1 MIVSQLL
8 ESVHQAADSL
18 SEAADS
24 AAASIVDRSL
34 GASLEAHPL
43 LATIVGLAVLGGA
56 AWLGLVAVRRYV
68 LRLISHLTKRNS
80 LWWDDLLFDELVL
93 KRLSW
98 IVPALVAYQGIAFV
112 PYLPEA
118 LAGLVRRIAL
128 ASLALFGVRA
138 FAALLTA
145 VNEIYNRFPISKE
158 RPIKGL
164 LQVVNIVAHVF
175 GGILMI
181 AALMDESPLLFLS
194 GLGAM
199 TAIIMLVFRDSI
211 LSLVAGYQVTRN
223 GSIRLGDWIEM
234 PQFNADGAVVDIAL
248 NSVTVRNWD
257 QTFTVIPAHR
267 FLEHSFKNW
276 RGMQQAGGRRIKR
289 SILIDVSSIRF
300 LTPEEVDH
308 FERFRLLRDYIRQK
322 KEELEEHNRLHA
334 TDPSIPVNVRRL
346 TNIGTLRAYI
356 ERYLRQHP
364 GIHQGMTLMVRQL
377 QPTEQGLP
385 LEIYCFT
392 NDTRWVNYESI
403 QSDIFDHILAA
414 VPHFGLRLF
423 QNPTGSDFSRAL
435 ASERL
440 AENRPAGEL
449 PASLTPAAK
458 T

>member
-1 MIVSQLL
+1 MTFRL
-8 ESVHQAADSL
+8 
-18 SEAADS
+18 
-24 AAASIVDRSL
+24 
-34 GASLEAHPL
+34 PL
-43 LATIVGLAVLGGA
+43 LTADLVGSFAVAWGELATWLQERPYVAIPLALAVLGLAAWAGLLLVRMTALPAITAILNRTPQGWAQIIVRHRTLDRLAYAVPVLIVFQGA
-56 AWLGLVAVRRYV
+56 ALFTTLPLPVVTLLQRLAVACAALVVVQSLSAFLDALNDIYN
-68 LRLISHLTKRNS
+68 LNS
-80 LWWDDLLFDELVL
+80 L
-93 KRLSW
+93 
-98 IVPALVAYQGIAFV
+98 
-112 PYLPEA
+112 
-118 LAGLVRRIAL
+118 
-128 ASLALFGVRA
+128 
-138 FAALLTA
+138 AA
-145 VNEIYNRFPISKE
+145 E
-158 RPIKGL
+158 RPIKGI
-164 LQVVNIVAHVF
+164 LQVVKIVAYIAATIF
-175 GGILMI
+175 AI
-181 AALMDESPLLFLS
+181 AALLDRSPLLLLS

-199 TAIIMLVFRDSI
+199 SAIIMLVFRDSI

-223 GSIRLGDWIEM
+223 GSIRLGDWIDM
-234 PQFNADGAVVDIAL
+234 PQFNADGVVVDIAL

>member
-1 MIVSQLL
+1 MTFRL
-8 ESVHQAADSL
+8 
-18 SEAADS
+18 
-24 AAASIVDRSL
+24 
-34 GASLEAHPL
+34 PL
-43 LATIVGLAVLGGA
+43 LTADLVGSFAVAWGELTTWLQERPYVAIPLALAVLGLAAWAGLLLVRMTALPAITAILNRTPQGWAQIIVRHRTLDRLAYAVPVLIVFQGA
-56 AWLGLVAVRRYV
+56 ALFTTLPLPVVTLLQRLAVACA
-68 LRLISHLTKRNS
+68 
-80 LWWDDLLFDELVL
+80 
-93 KRLSW
+93 
-98 IVPALVAYQGIAFV
+98 ALVVVQSLSAF
-112 PYLPEA
+112 LDA
-118 LAGLVRRIAL
+118 L
-128 ASLALFGVRA
+128 
-138 FAALLTA
+138 
-145 VNEIYNRFPISKE
+145 NDIYNLNPLAAE
-158 RPIKGL
+158 RPIKGI
-164 LQVVNIVAHVF
+164 LQVAKIVAYIAATIFV
-175 GGILMI
+175 I
-181 AALMDESPLLFLS
+181 AALLDRSPLLLLS

-199 TAIIMLVFRDSI
+199 SAIIMLVFRDSI

-223 GSIRLGDWIEM
+223 GSIRLGDWIDM
-234 PQFNADGAVVDIAL
+234 PQFNADGVVVDIAL

>member
-1 MIVSQLL
+1 MTFRL
-8 ESVHQAADSL
+8 
-18 SEAADS
+18 
-24 AAASIVDRSL
+24 
-34 GASLEAHPL
+34 PL
-43 LATIVGLAVLGGA
+43 LTADLVGSFAVAWGELATWLQERPYVAIPLALAVLGLAAWAGLLLVRMTALPAITAILNRTPQGWAQIIVRHRTLDRLTYAVPVLIVFQGA
-56 AWLGLVAVRRYV
+56 ALFTTLPLPVVTLLQRLAVACAALVVVQSLSAFLDALNDIYN
-68 LRLISHLTKRNS
+68 LNS
-80 LWWDDLLFDELVL
+80 L
-93 KRLSW
+93 
-98 IVPALVAYQGIAFV
+98 
-112 PYLPEA
+112 
-118 LAGLVRRIAL
+118 
-128 ASLALFGVRA
+128 
-138 FAALLTA
+138 AA
-145 VNEIYNRFPISKE
+145 E
-158 RPIKGL
+158 RPIKGI
-164 LQVVNIVAHVF
+164 LQVVKIVAYIAATIF
-175 GGILMI
+175 AI
-181 AALMDESPLLFLS
+181 AALLDRSPLLLLS

-199 TAIIMLVFRDSI
+199 SAIIMLVFRDSI

-223 GSIRLGDWIEM
+223 GSIRLGDWIDM
-234 PQFNADGAVVDIAL
+234 PQFNADGVVVDIAL

>member
-1 MIVSQLL
+1 MTFRL
-8 ESVHQAADSL
+8 
-18 SEAADS
+18 
-24 AAASIVDRSL
+24 
-34 GASLEAHPL
+34 PL
-43 LATIVGLAVLGGA
+43 LTADLVGSFAVAWGELTTWLQERPYVAIPLALAVLGLAAWAGLLLVRMTALPAITAILNRTPQGWAQIIVRHRTLDRLTYAVPVLIVFQGA
-56 AWLGLVAVRRYV
+56 ALFTTLPLPVVTLLQRLAVACAALVVVQSLSAFLDALNDIYN
-68 LRLISHLTKRNS
+68 LNS
-80 LWWDDLLFDELVL
+80 L
-93 KRLSW
+93 
-98 IVPALVAYQGIAFV
+98 
-112 PYLPEA
+112 
-118 LAGLVRRIAL
+118 
-128 ASLALFGVRA
+128 
-138 FAALLTA
+138 AA
-145 VNEIYNRFPISKE
+145 E
-158 RPIKGL
+158 RPIKGI
-164 LQVVNIVAHVF
+164 LQVVKIVAYIAATIF
-175 GGILMI
+175 AI
-181 AALMDESPLLFLS
+181 AALLDRSPLLLLS

-199 TAIIMLVFRDSI
+199 SAIIMLVFRDSI

-223 GSIRLGDWIEM
+223 GSIRLGDWIDM
-234 PQFNADGAVVDIAL
+234 PQFNADGVVVDIAL

-385 LEIYCFT
+385 LE
-392 NDTRWVNYESI
+392 
-403 QSDIFDHILAA
+403 
-414 VPHFGLRLF
+414 
-423 QNPTGSDFSRAL
+423 
-435 ASERL
+435 
-440 AENRPAGEL
+440 
-449 PASLTPAAK
+449 
-458 T
+458 